1 MVDRA
6 SSQHRDED
14 VLAAAGERPVPATDG
29 GRRDRKKQATHRA
42 LRSAA
47 LELVAERG
55 YANVT
60 VEDIAEA
67 ADVAT
72 RTFFNHFPSKES
84 AVIGAD
90 PERVEHLRR
99 SLLERPPEESPLEA
113 LRAVTVEY
121 AGEIDQELD
130 DLGEGREAWFRRLCI
145 VRGDADLLGAYVGH
159 ITEVERSLV
168 SALAERLGRDP
179 LHDPYPALVT
189 AAVLAATRVAALYWS
204 ANGGAG
210 SLAELTDVAIE
221 SLAGGLV
228 DAKSFDL
235 TRARSRR
242 AGDVQPTPARVSQ
255 PRHQMVQKT
264 QEQKTE
270 ETSEEP

>member
-1 MVDRA
+1 MVDRE
-6 SSQHRDED
+6 SSQPRDEE
-14 VLAAAGERPVPATDG
+14 VLAAIAERPAPVADC

-47 LELVAERG
+47 LELVVERG

-90 PERVEHLRR
+90 PDRVEHLRL
-99 SLLERPPEESPLEA
+99 SLLERPSDESPLEA

-121 AGEIDQELD
+121 ATVIDQELD

-145 VRGDADLLGAYVGH
+145 VRGDPDLLVAYVGH
-159 ITEVERSLV
+159 ISEVERSLV
-168 SALAERLGRDP
+168 SALAERLGRDR

-189 AAVLAATRVAALYWS
+189 AAVLAAGRVAALYWS

-210 SLAELTDVAIE
+210 SLADLTGAAIDC
-221 SLAGGLV
+221 LAGGLIDSKTF
-228 DAKSFDL
+228 DAVRRSSALGTNCLVAPAAFDD
-235 TRARSRR
+235 AS
-242 AGDVQPTPARVSQ
+242 DPTD
-255 PRHQMVQKT
+255 T
-264 QEQKTE
+264 T
-270 ETSEEP
+270 ETSEAT

>member
-1 MVDRA
+1 MVDLE
-6 SSQHRDED
+6 SPHPRDEE
-14 VLAAAGERPVPATDG
+14 VLAAIGEHPAHVADG

-90 PERVEHLRR
+90 PARIDHLRL

-121 AGEIDQELD
+121 ATVIDQELD

-145 VRGDADLLGAYVGH
+145 VRGDPDLLGAYVGH
-159 ITEVERSLV
+159 ISEVERSLV
-168 SALAERLGRDP
+168 SALAERLGRDR

-189 AAVLAATRVAALYWS
+189 AAVLAAGRVAALYWS

-210 SLAELTDVAIE
+210 SLADLTGAAIDC
-221 SLAGGLV
+221 LAGGLV
-228 DAKSFDL
+228 DSRTFDAVWRPAAL
-235 TRARSRR
+235 GTRCLVA
-242 AGDVQPTPARVSQ
+242 PAAFCDASDRLDDTSD
-255 PRHQMVQKT
+255 PIDT
-264 QEQKTE
+264 T
-270 ETSEEP
+270 ETSEET

>member
-1 MVDRA
+1 MADLE
-6 SSQHRDED
+6 SSQPGDEE
-14 VLAAAGERPVPATDG
+14 VLPATVDHSAHLADG

-42 LRSAA
+42 LRNAA

-90 PERVEHLRR
+90 PERIEHLRLT
-99 SLLERPPEESPLEA
+99 LLERPPEESPLEA

-121 AGEIDQELD
+121 ATVIDQELD

-145 VRGDADLLGAYVGH
+145 VRGDPDLLGAYVGH
-159 ITEVERSLV
+159 ISEVERILV
-168 SALAERLGRDP
+168 SALAERLGRDR

-189 AAVLAATRVAALYWS
+189 AAVLAAGRVAALYWS

-210 SLAELTDVAIE
+210 SLAELTGAAID

-228 DAKSFDL
+228 DATTFDSV
-235 TRARSRR
+235 RRPAARGPRR
-242 AGDVQPTPARVSQ
+242 SP
-255 PRHQMVQKT
+255 PR
-264 QEQKTE
+264 
-270 ETSEEP
+270 SPGGS